1 MILALPGGGSIG
13 GLGRIFDRWRRQRL
27 LSTPRRGANRND
39 VAEGTVVEVLQPGYL
54 LHDRLVRPAIVAV
67 AAADNRS
74 SDHPK
79 T

>member
-1 MILALPGGGSIG
+1 M
-13 GLGRIFDRWRRQRL
+13 
-27 LSTPRRGANRND
+27 STPRRGANRND